1 MHHDIIPVLLHH
13 PADITMQMGVTPLP
27 ALSKKH
33 VDVQLIAT
41 DVDGTLLNSQQQ
53 LSPGVEAAVKQA
65 AAAGVPVRSRWG
77 QVAAGL
83 ARVSS
88 G

>member
-1 MHHDIIPVLLHH
+1 
-13 PADITMQMGVTPLP
+13 MQVGVAPLP
-27 ALSKKH
+27 AVSKKH

-65 AAAGVPVRSRWG
+65 AAAGVPVRPCWG
-77 QVAAGL
+77 KWRQASFG
-83 ARVSS
+83 
-88 G
+88 